1 MKFNRSKKICC
12 VVGEVIT
19 IDICRLGTISR
30 QTQKIVVTFVLPLPS
45 LKDGSFIVENKIRMP
60 KNKVKEATR
69 AIVLV
74 IVEKKR
80 IESSSLVYAKI
91 E

>member
-1 MKFNRSKKICC
+1 M
-12 VVGEVIT
+12 
-19 IDICRLGTISR
+19 
-30 QTQKIVVTFVLPLPS
+30 VTFVLPLPS